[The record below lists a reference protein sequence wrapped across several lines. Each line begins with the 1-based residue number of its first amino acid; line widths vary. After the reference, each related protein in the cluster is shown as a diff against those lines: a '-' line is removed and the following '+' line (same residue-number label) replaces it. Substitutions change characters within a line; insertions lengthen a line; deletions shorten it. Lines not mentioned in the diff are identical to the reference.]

1 MLNFNI
7 EARITI
13 RFRSD
18 HQKRYRLEFKPFTFD
33 SAKIL
38 QNYASERLFNVQ
50 RTHPRFIA
58 IHRGKRTVKMLCTTI
73 DDDKIYNL
81 TVAVMQPHKHTSQE
95 CKIDCFYSLW
105 HVSFSTDPNYE
116 ISIDVQKIGK
126 LDKNSQSQ
134 VPRVEALE
142 SALIQYHTAAK
153 RPQLSGTWRHYNVGV
168 QMEIFI

>member
-105 HVSFSTDPNYE
+105 HVHFQPT
-116 ISIDVQKIGK
+116 SITRYRSMCKK
-126 LDKNSQSQ
+126 
-134 VPRVEALE
+134 LE
-142 SALIQYHTAAK
+142 SLTKTLSLKCQELK
-153 RPQLSGTWRHYNVGV
+153 PWNQL
-168 QMEIFI
+168 